1 VEPITAAAA
10 RDKYLSE
17 NGFSTNT
24 YDDPWNEVSFL
35 SFAFKLPN
43 PPSRRRA
50 IRFHDLHH
58 VATGFGTDLIG
69 EAEISAWELR
79 RGVRG
84 VGPYVSLL
92 IVQLALLGLVIAP
105 RRTLA
110 AWRASNNRFS
120 LFHEKKS
127 YEELLTMSVG
137 ELREFLGVPA
147 DGVAHGPQKKHAFAP
162 AA

>member
-1 VEPITAAAA
+1 M
-10 RDKYLSE
+10 
-17 NGFSTNT
+17 
-24 YDDPWNEVSFL
+24 SFL

-58 VATGFGTDLIG
+58 VATGFGTDLVG

-79 RGVRG
+79 RGLRG

-92 IVQLALLGLVIAP
+92 IVQLTLLGLVIAP
-105 RRTLA
+105 RRTIA
-110 AWRASNNRFS
+110 AWRSSNNRFS

-127 YEELLTMSVG
+127 YDELLAMSVAD
-137 ELREFLGVPA
+137 LRSFLGVPP
-147 DGVAHGPQKKHAFAP
+147 DGIATGPQKKHAFAP
-162 AA
+162 